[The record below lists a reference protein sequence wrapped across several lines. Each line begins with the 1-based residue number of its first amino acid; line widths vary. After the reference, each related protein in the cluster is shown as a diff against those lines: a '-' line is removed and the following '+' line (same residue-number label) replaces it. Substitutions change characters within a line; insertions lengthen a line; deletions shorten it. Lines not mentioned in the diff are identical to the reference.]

1 MSSSAT
7 DPGNRSS
14 AEIER
19 DVENTRARLTG
30 TLDQLKDRAQP
41 GQLFEQALDYAKQS
55 GGADLA
61 RNLGQQMRDN
71 PLPLLLIGAG
81 IGWLMLGG
89 SNNNRRTDTRD
100 NGAGYVPAATMS
112 KDGAWPEDDRGA
124 DNTRSVAGTSIPV
137 SSTTGR
143 STAGQSVGGRA
154 TASAAAGSAGEAAGS
169 LRDSIAG
176 AVESAGQVLGNAYD
190 RVSDAAGSTA
200 DSASDA
206 ARQARERASH
216 LSQDA
221 RQGMRSGV
229 GWLVSE
235 QPLVLGALGLAV
247 GAAIGALLP
256 GTEAEDRLM
265 GETRDRLVG
274 QARETAE
281 QGYERV
287 KETAG
292 EQLEQAKQK
301 LNESG
306 FSPDRM
312 GEALT
317 DSARQ
322 LKDAVTDVAK
332 DAAGQAK
339 GALESEPGR
348 PRTA

>member
-1 MSSSAT
+1 MSVST
-7 DPGNRSS
+7 DSGNRSS

-19 DVENTRARLTG
+19 DVEQTRARLSG
-30 TLDQLKDRAQP
+30 TLDELRDRAQP
-41 GQLFEQALDYAKQS
+41 GQLFEQVLDYAKQS
-55 GGADLA
+55 GGADMA

-89 SNNNRRTDTRD
+89 ANR
-100 NGAGYVPAATMS
+100 NGGTATYRPASTPRYATT
-112 KDGAWPEDDRGA
+112 GQAWPEHDDGA
-124 DNTRSVAGTSIPV
+124 SLADRAG
-137 SSTTGR
+137 
-143 STAGQSVGGRA
+143 A
-154 TASAAAGSAGEAAGS
+154 TADAAKNRIGDAAGS

-176 AVESAGQVLGNAYD
+176 AVDSAGEALGSAYA
-190 RVSDAAGSTA
+190 RVTDAAGSVTEGA
-200 DSASDA
+200 TDA
-206 ARQARERASH
+206 AHQARERASS
-216 LSQDA
+216 LVASVGEGA
-221 RQGMRSGV
+221 RHGLRSGADSARNGM
-229 GWLVSE
+229 GWLVAE

-287 KETAG
+287 KETAR
-292 EQLEQAKQK
+292 EQLEQAKRK
-301 LNESG
+301 LDETG
-306 FSPDRM
+306 LSPDRM

-317 DSARQ
+317 QTARQ
-322 LKDAVTDVAK
+322 LKDAVSDVAR

-339 GALESEPGR
+339 GAIETPPP
-348 PRTA
+348 PRA

>member
-7 DPGNRSS
+7 DPGTRGS

-19 DVENTRARLTG
+19 DVERSRARLSG
-30 TLDQLKDRAQP
+30 TLDELRDRAQP
-41 GQLFEQALDYAKQS
+41 GQLFEQVLDYAKQS
-55 GGADLA
+55 GGADMA

-81 IGWLMLGG
+81 IGWLMMGGG
-89 SNNNRRTDTRD
+89 SANRD
-100 NGAGYVPAATMS
+100 GHVPA
-112 KDGAWPEDDRGA
+112 R
-124 DNTRSVAGTSIPV
+124 RPV
-137 SSTTGR
+137 SADGDWPRDDGPSFTD
-143 STAGQSVGGRA
+143 RA
-154 TASAAAGSAGEAAGS
+154 SSAATTAKERVGEAATG

-176 AVESAGQVLGNAYD
+176 AVESAGQALGNAYVRD
-190 RVSDAAGSTA
+190 SDAAGSMADGTSDTA
-200 DSASDA
+200 RHARDRAAHLGGDA
-206 ARQARERASH
+206 G
-216 LSQDA
+216 
-221 RQGMRSGV
+221 QGMRNGM

-247 GAAIGALLP
+247 GAAVGALLP

-292 EQLEQAKQK
+292 EHLDQAKQR
-301 LNESG
+301 LDEGG
-306 FSPDRM
+306 FSPDRI

-317 DSARQ
+317 DTARQ
-322 LKDAVTDVAK
+322 LKEAVTDVAR

-339 GALESEPGR
+339 GTLDADR
-348 PRTA
+348 R